1 MPVQSVDV
9 CIVGG
14 GMVGLAAAAFIHQ
27 RRPETTLEILDS
39 QEIKAQDDGKS
50 VVFSAASVSLLKSI
64 NAWPTANA
72 RPIRHIEVSFSG
84 APAGLCLSDDN
95 RVLGYG
101 ASHHAVQSRLLKQF
115 DLTAPATA
123 ENIEECADGALIS
136 IRDKKH
142 CAICVQNWLLF
153 PVKQPCPND
162 SKKTFIIIGKPSSPA
177 RRAPNI
183 GRRTTLL
190 KNLPP
195 AD

>member
-72 RPIRHIEVSFSG
+72 
-84 APAGLCLSDDN
+84 APSDIL
-95 RVLGYG
+95 R
-101 ASHHAVQSRLLKQF
+101 
-115 DLTAPATA
+115 
-123 ENIEECADGALIS
+123 
-136 IRDKKH
+136 
-142 CAICVQNWLLF
+142 F
-153 PVKQPCPND
+153 P
-162 SKKTFIIIGKPSSPA
+162 FPA
-177 RRAPNI
+177 RRRDFASATITVCWATAHHIMPSN
-183 GRRTTLL
+183 
-190 KNLPP
+190 P
-195 AD
+195 DY